1 MKRKIKPDSRCN
13 HKTVA
18 TFTGSECLVRSR
30 KFPEMIRMGSMSNVE
45 RTVHYVCKMKYLKR
59 LSRWSSLNIYRH
71 KLNSF
76 SWSDLA
82 YAMLFKIRFLFWC
95 QSTILKYTGSEG
107 EERSLVQRHSK
118 QIKVF
123 GPTKWKSK
131 HVRYVKGILVK
142 KPIGHADLCSCK
154 SKFLFYH
161 RVEIGR
167 LRDGSRKCIC
177 CPLRFVLFATPKRN
191 AKTFLIRFSL

>member
-1 MKRKIKPDSRCN
+1 
-13 HKTVA
+13 
-18 TFTGSECLVRSR
+18 
-30 KFPEMIRMGSMSNVE
+30 MSNVE
-45 RTVHYVCKMKYLKR
+45 RTVHYVFKMKYLKW

-71 KLNSF
+71 KLYSF

-82 YAMLFKIRFLFWC
+82 CALLFKIRFLFWC
-95 QSTILKYTGSEG
+95 QSTIFWNIPEVKVRNDLLCK
-107 EERSLVQRHSK
+107 RHSK

-177 CPLRFVLFATPKRN
+177 CPLRFILFATPKRN
-191 AKTFLIRFSL
+191 AKTFLIRFSSSHRSTCILNRYINPRFLEIREIKR